1 MCYVHVASG
10 TFSPSS
16 PLFLFFL
23 SPCVSLL
30 PLLYLLQTFNNWMD
44 NTLDDLQET
53 FSCSKVSD
61 VEELQA
67 DLEKFKEGPLQEA
80 STNYDALNSLVQQMA
95 DLGATE
101 NPYSTLT
108 PQVCFK

>member
-1 MCYVHVASG
+1 MSFLPI
-10 TFSPSS
+10 FSPYL
-16 PLFLFFL
+16 LF
-23 SPCVSLL
+23 SACIPP
-30 PLLYLLQTFNNWMD
+30 PLLLLQTFNNWMD

-80 STNYDALNSLVQQMA
+80 STNYDTLNNLVQQMA

>member
-1 MCYVHVASG
+1 M
-10 TFSPSS
+10 
-16 PLFLFFL
+16 
-23 SPCVSLL
+23 
-30 PLLYLLQTFNNWMD
+30 QTFNNWMD

-80 STNYDALNSLVQQMA
+80 STNYDALNNLVQQMA